1 MKTRKQSRYF
11 FMAAVFFAFLAILI
25 FNIFTPYMT
34 DDLSYKTTVLQADT
48 FFELLKQE
56 YEQYMTWTG
65 RSVGHII
72 LRCFLSGSKAVFNLA
87 NSIVFV
93 LLTLLMYWNIDHK
106 KKYDVAVFLLINF
119 LLWLFGVMFCQ
130 TVLWETGACNYLWG
144 STIIML
150 HITLYRWRLKK
161 SEQGSGKEELL
172 WSIILFLTG
181 ILAGWCNENTSGG
194 GILFV
199 ILLIGEY
206 LFLCKKGEAKK
217 PKPWMLTGLGGQ
229 LIGFLFMIAAPGN
242 RIRAQFM
249 EEEHSGIFAIVSRFQ
264 KITLAIEDNFF
275 LLLIFVISAIVI
287 IYLQEGSWKEFIK
300 KHVMVAVWFLVF
312 LATCYALILTA
323 EPMPRV
329 YFGAGVFLTIAVV
342 QGYVD
347 INDREFCFKALKSC
361 ILSILALVMFFT
373 YMDSGANMIRIYRE
387 YHERETYLE
396 KMAAAGEEEV
406 VVPMLRPGF
415 ETEYSDGYQS
425 DLTGDPE
432 YWIND
437 AYEKFYG
444 IEKIIAVPRENW
456 TEY

>member
-1 MKTRKQSRYF
+1 MKTWKQSRNF

-48 FFELLKQE
+48 FFKLLKQE

-161 SEQGSGKEELL
+161 SEQESGKKVLL

-199 ILLIGEY
+199 ILLAGEY
-206 LFLCKKGEAKK
+206 LFLCKKGKAEK

-300 KHVMVAVWFLVF
+300 KHIMVAVWFLVF

-347 INDREFCFKALKSC
+347 INDGELCFRVLKSC

>member
-11 FMAAVFFAFLAILI
+11 FVAAVFFAFLAILI

-34 DDLSYKTTVLQADT
+34 DDLSYKTTVLQANT

-106 KKYDVAVFLLINF
+106 KKYDVAVFLLLNF

-150 HITLYRWRLKK
+150 HITLYRWHLKK
-161 SEQGSGKEELL
+161 SEQESGKKVLL

-194 GILFV
+194 GILYV
-199 ILLIGEY
+199 ILLAGEY
-206 LFLCKKGEAKK
+206 FFLCKKGEAKK

-287 IYLQEGSWKEFIK
+287 IYLQEGRWKEFIK

-347 INDREFCFKALKSC
+347 INDGELCFRVLKSC

>member
-161 SEQGSGKEELL
+161 SEQESGKKVLL

-199 ILLIGEY
+199 ILLAGEY
-206 LFLCKKGEAKK
+206 FFLCKKGEAKK

-342 QGYVD
+342 QGCVD

>member
-1 MKTRKQSRYF
+1 MKTWKQSRNF

-48 FFELLKQE
+48 FFKLLKQE

-161 SEQGSGKEELL
+161 SEQESGKKVLL

-199 ILLIGEY
+199 ILLAGEY

-300 KHVMVAVWFLVF
+300 KHIMVAVWFLVF

-347 INDREFCFKALKSC
+347 INDGELCFRVLKSC

>member
-1 MKTRKQSRYF
+1 MKIWKQRKHVF
-11 FMAAVFFAFLAILI
+11 WAAVFLAFLAIFI

-34 DDLSYKTTVLQADT
+34 DDLSYKATVLKADS
-48 FFELLKQE
+48 FVDLLKQE

-65 RSVGHII
+65 RSIGHII
-72 LRCFLSGSKAVFNLA
+72 LRCFLSGSKAVFNVA

-106 KKYDVAVFLLINF
+106 KKYDVAVYLLINL
-119 LLWLFGVMFCQ
+119 LLWLFAVMFCQ

-161 SEQGSGKEELL
+161 TEQGNEKKILM
-172 WSIILFLTG
+172 WSVILFFTG
-181 ILAGWCNENTSGG
+181 ILSGWCNENTSGG
-194 GILFV
+194 GILFAV
-199 ILLIGEY
+199 LLFGQYI
-206 LFLCKKGEAKK
+206 FLWKNRKANK
-217 PKPWMLTGLGGQ
+217 PEVWMVTGLAGQ
-229 LIGFLFMIAAPGN
+229 IIGFLFMIAAPGN

-249 EEEHSGIFAIVSRFQ
+249 EEEHSGIFAVVSRFQ
-264 KITLAIEDNFF
+264 KITLAIEENFLI
-275 LLLIFVISAIVI
+275 LLVFVLVAIVI
-287 IYLQEGSWKEFIK
+287 IYLQEGSWKEFFK
-300 KHVMVAVWFLVF
+300 KHFMFNVWIFIF

-329 YFGAGVFLTIAVV
+329 YFGAGVFLIIAAV
-342 QGYVD
+342 QGYAD
-347 INDREFCFKALKSC
+347 INDGKLSLQALKYC
-361 ILSILALVMFFT
+361 ILSILALVMFFS

-387 YHERETYLE
+387 YHEREVYLE
-396 KMAAAGEEEV
+396 KMAAAGEKDV
-406 VVPMLRPGF
+406 TVPMLRPGF
-415 ETEYSDGYQS
+415 ETKYSDGYQS

-444 IEKIIAVPRENW
+444 IDKITAVPRENW
-456 TEY
+456 TVY

>member
-1 MKTRKQSRYF
+1 
-11 FMAAVFFAFLAILI
+11 MAAVFFAFLAILI